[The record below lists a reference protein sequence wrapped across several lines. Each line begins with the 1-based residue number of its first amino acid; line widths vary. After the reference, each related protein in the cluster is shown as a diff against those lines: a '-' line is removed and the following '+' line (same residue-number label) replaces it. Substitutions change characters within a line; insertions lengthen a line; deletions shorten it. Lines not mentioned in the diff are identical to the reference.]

1 MPVFTFSDSDNKME
15 ASAGMRTLALQEM
28 IKRGILFQGLFS
40 PCFSHTQKD
49 VDFFADTYNDMLQV
63 YKKALADG
71 YEKYLIGL
79 PAKPVFR
86 KFL

>member
-15 ASAGMRTLALQEM
+15 ASSGMQTLALQEM

-49 VDFFADTYNDMLQV
+49 VDFFPDTHNDMLQV
-63 YKKALADG
+63 YKKDLTNG
-71 YEKYLIGL
+71 YEKYLIGK
-79 PAKPVFR
+79 PTKPVFR
-86 KFL
+86 KHL